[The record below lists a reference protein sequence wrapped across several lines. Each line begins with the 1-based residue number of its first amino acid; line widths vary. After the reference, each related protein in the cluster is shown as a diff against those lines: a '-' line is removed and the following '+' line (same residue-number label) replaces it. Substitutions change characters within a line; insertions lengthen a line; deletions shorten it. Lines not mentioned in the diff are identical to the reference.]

1 MERLDEINAT
11 LRRAFSELEEIFS
24 DPASLTFATVREH
37 VEQLEGIVHAK
48 ALIDASFAHL
58 CERDDAGRHVG
69 SRYPSA
75 YLAEKL
81 GISRAEAHNRLARGR
96 DLFAP
101 PEPEPGADAGDDA
114 DAAGS
119 DAEREKKD
127 QRRARKRSARVAAEK
142 QRIINHELR
151 ALLPGA
157 TPGRAEL
164 LADALRA
171 AATRSPE
178 DLRRWVRR
186 RVEQAN
192 ARAPRRPNPRDPL
205 GPYRNRG
212 ARIGLQ
218 RTDGTC
224 DITITAPAGEAAL
237 IKALLDAGL
246 HPGSNLPEGEAEKDS
261 RTPGQRRFDQLAAIF
276 HHYEATGGAG
286 GRSRGAA
293 SVVLAVTPE
302 DLARAGCATRLATNT
317 GIDLDCYDIL
327 RLGLCGSDFVVQLDP
342 VSEMP
347 LAIGRT
353 RLANLAQ
360 RLALFAAQGVCAWED
375 CTTPFSELEIHHLD
389 AFAAGGATSI
399 DNLIGL
405 CRQHHRCNNDRKDF
419 GGGLNHMARDPG
431 TGRVGVAH
439 PDGTI
444 RFNTTEDAERAPGRR
459 LRHRERTRAGSP
471 AAPV

>member
-1 MERLDEINAT
+1 MERLGEINAT
-11 LRRAFSELEEIFS
+11 LRRAFTELAEIFS
-24 DPASLTFATVREH
+24 APSSLAFAAVREH
-37 VEQLEGIVHAK
+37 VEQLERIVHAK

-75 YLAEKL
+75 YLTEKL

-101 PEPEPGADAGDDA
+101 PEPKPEPEPAS
-114 DAAGS
+114 GS

-127 QRRARKRSARVAAEK
+127 QRRARKGSARVSAEK

-164 LADALRA
+164 LANALRA

-205 GPYRNRG
+205 GPYRNRC

-246 HPGSNLPEGEAEKDS
+246 HPGSNLPGGEAEGDS

-276 HHYEATGGAG
+276 RHYEATGGAG
-286 GRSRGAA
+286 GRSRGVA

-327 RLGLCGSDFVVQLDP
+327 RLGLAGSDFVVQLDP
-342 VSEMP
+342 VSGMP

-360 RLALFAAQGVCAWED
+360 RLALFAAQGVCAWEG
-375 CTTPFSELEIHHLD
+375 CTTPFSEL
-389 AFAAGGATSI
+389 
-399 DNLIGL
+399 
-405 CRQHHRCNNDRKDF
+405 
-419 GGGLNHMARDPG
+419 
-431 TGRVGVAH
+431 
-439 PDGTI
+439 
-444 RFNTTEDAERAPGRR
+444 
-459 LRHRERTRAGSP
+459 
-471 AAPV
+471 